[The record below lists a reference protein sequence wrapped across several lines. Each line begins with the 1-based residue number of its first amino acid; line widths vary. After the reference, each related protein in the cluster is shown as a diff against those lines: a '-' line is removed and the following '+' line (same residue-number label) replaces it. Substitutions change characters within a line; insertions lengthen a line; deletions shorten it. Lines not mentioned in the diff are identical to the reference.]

1 MKVVLDT
8 NVPLSVRGDRVSRR
22 MWHVVSVV
30 SLALLVYWGTSA
42 ADWYVTG
49 AQYSCS
55 TKAGTFTLLPR
66 DKSSDNEDPP
76 LEPGFEALPDGVSNL
91 TCRLGKRKLEAQ
103 IGVTPPQARGMCMG
117 AGAVDVTSLA
127 VNGVELLDR
136 SLQFNWSCAGGD
148 EPVVSMRV
156 RTRGSL
162 VDLEKCTVKVTTA
175 DNAKAKPIC
184 STKSFD
190 VDAIA
195 AANTQLDHQ
204 LADRR
209 TQDLQSA
216 TRLPPENDLA
226 QVFASS
232 VPAGSDVPLCA
243 HWSAVFL
250 NAITAPERQRHG
262 RIAGKDGERVYIRP
276 ANPQLCVRADDD
288 GCTGRAYLLPG
299 DRVDVGFLCGTWT
312 QIQYQRRIRTK
323 RPIKG
328 WVETA
333 RLYAVDSVAIA
344 MPPSS
349 LALLAK
355 QPPIP
360 ADSLLR
366 TVATGN
372 LEELKRLVAAG
383 ASPDGANTFGDPLV
397 AAVESG
403 NLDAV
408 QELLRLG
415 ANVNAQHSDRY
426 RKCRIL
432 ALGVESESILD
443 VLVKAGID
451 LNCRGGQFGSTL
463 LMFMA
468 GYNRLWAW
476 ERIHGSA
483 GHSSERLRDPLLL
496 AKRLLAAG
504 ADPNARDNW
513 GKTALF
519 YTMQPNNV
527 DVGQLLLDS
536 GADPNISID
545 SQGEGASP
553 AQQTGST
560 PLMEAFHWYSLTW
573 DSTLF
578 QMLLA
583 HGADPNY
590 RDQSRYNKE
599 WDETTS
605 GAVTFAGQTALT
617 RAAQDGYFSLAR
629 MLLEA
634 GADPT
639 IPREDGALAETL
651 AQDNNHSKI
660 AALIKHYTERRKTDK

>member
-1 MKVVLDT
+1 M
-8 NVPLSVRGDRVSRR
+8 
-22 MWHVVSVV
+22 VSVV
-30 SLALLVYWGTSA
+30 GLALLAYWGTGA
-42 ADWYVTG
+42 ADWSAAG

-55 TKAGTFTLLPR
+55 TKAGTFTLLPH
-66 DKSSDNEDPP
+66 DQSSDNENPP
-76 LEPGFEALPDGVSNL
+76 LEPGFKALPDGVSNL
-91 TCRLGKRKLEAQ
+91 SCRLGRRKLQAQ
-103 IGVTPPQARGMCMG
+103 ISVTPPQARGMCMG
-117 AGAVDVTSLA
+117 GGAVGVMSLA
-127 VNGVELLDR
+127 VNGVELLDG
-136 SLQFNWSCAGGD
+136 SLQFNWSCDGED
-148 EPVVSMRV
+148 ETVVSMRV

-175 DNAKAKPIC
+175 DNSKAKQTC

-195 AANTQLDHQ
+195 AANAKLDHQ
-204 LADRR
+204 LADQQ

-226 QVFASS
+226 RVFPSS
-232 VPAGSDVPLCA
+232 MPAGSGVPLCA

-262 RIAGKDGERVYIRP
+262 RVAGKSGERIYIHP
-276 ANPQLCVRADDD
+276 ANPQLCAKTDDD
-288 GCTGRAYLLPG
+288 GCTTKAYLIPG
-299 DRVDVGFLCGTWT
+299 DRVDVGFLCGSWT
-312 QIQYQRRIRTK
+312 QIQYGRRVRTK
-323 RPIKG
+323 RSIKG
-328 WVETA
+328 WIETA
-333 RLYAVDSVAIA
+333 RLYAVDSIAIA
-344 MPPSS
+344 KTPSS
-349 LALLAK
+349 PALPAK
-355 QPPIP
+355 QPPMP
-360 ADSLLR
+360 ADPLLEAV
-366 TVATGN
+366 TAAN

-383 ASPDGANTFGDPLV
+383 ADPDGANRLGDPLF
-397 AAVESG
+397 AAIESD
-403 NLDAV
+403 NLGAV

-415 ANVNAQHSDRY
+415 ANVNAQHSDRF

-432 ALGVESESILD
+432 ARGVDNEPLFNA
-443 VLVKAGID
+443 LVKAGID
-451 LNCRGGQFGSTL
+451 VNCRGWQFGSTL
-463 LMFMA
+463 LMGMA

-476 ERIHGSA
+476 ERIHDGARRSA
-483 GHSSERLRDPLLL
+483 ERLRDPLVL

-504 ADPNARDNW
+504 ADLNAKDGW
-513 GKTALF
+513 GRTALF
-519 YTMQPNNV
+519 YTVQPNNV
-527 DVGQLLLDS
+527 DMAQLLLDS

-545 SQGEGASP
+545 SQKEGASL

-560 PLMEAFHWYSLTW
+560 PLMEAFHWYPLTW
-573 DSTLF
+573 DPTIF

-590 RDQSRYNKE
+590 RNQSSYNKE

-639 IPREDGALAETL
+639 ISREDGALPETL
-651 AQDNNHSKI
+651 AQDHKHSKI
-660 AALIKHYTERRKTDK
+660 AALIGRTDTQRKRDK